1 MPASPLG
8 KSDRDC
14 DGMTVFSYL
23 LLLLVICLVFSICCL
38 LQFKGAGSA
47 VDGEDPCATG
57 VVAAGTSASC
67 GDG

>member
-23 LLLLVICLVFSICCL
+23 LLLLLSFAWFSQFAACCNLKGLGVLWMGKILV
-38 LQFKGAGSA
+38 LQ
-47 VDGEDPCATG
+47 EL
-57 VVAAGTSASC
+57 
-67 GDG
+67 